1 MRSEN
6 GTNFVV
12 AERELC
18 QAVQEWNY
26 NQISD
31 AMLTK
36 NIDWKFNPPAGSH
49 HGGAWERLIRSERQ
63 KGHERRRNLQ
73 VGDVVLI
80 VDSTAPRNS
89 WPMGILDETLPER
102 SESAVDKNNID
113 LSDDGDVEMVATED
127 DTASFT
133 QVVGVVDGTHIR
145 IQAPSTNEDDYV
157 NRKGFHSLNV
167 QMICDATFRFVDVV
181 AKWPGSVHDSKIF
194 RESAIR
200 QRFEKG
206 IMTGLLLGDSGYGC
220 KRYLMTPHQ
229 NTDSPC
235 KERFNISLC
244 RTRVVIE
251 QAFGVL
257 KRRFP
262 CLHYGLRVQPDRA
275 AKITVACVILHNIGL
290 ERQDMFSR
298 TCEDDTD
305 QPHVVYEGDG
315 SGNSYKD
322 HIAEYFF

>member
-1 MRSEN
+1 M
-6 GTNFVV
+6 
-12 AERELC
+12 AD
-18 QAVQEWNY
+18 
-26 NQISD
+26 I
-31 AMLTK
+31 
-36 NIDWKFNPPAGSH
+36 
-49 HGGAWERLIRSERQ
+49 
-63 KGHERRRNLQ
+63 ERRLRRARYLNELF
-73 VGDVVLI
+73 
-80 VDSTAPRNS
+80 
-89 WPMGILDETLPER
+89 PMDRRVFRDRTNPLETLSPMEIRERYRFFPETILFLVNMLNLERATER
-102 SESAVDKNNID
+102 SCPLPPLISTLAALHFLATGTHHIVTAGLHGISRSRTVQKQFYNIA
-113 LSDDGDVEMVATED
+113 G
-127 DTASFT
+127 FP

-145 IQAPSTNEDDYV
+145 IQAPSANEDDYM

-181 AKWPGSVHDSKIF
+181 AKWPGSVHDSRIF
-194 RESAIR
+194 HESAIR
-200 QRFEKG
+200 QRFERG
-206 IMTGLLLGDSGYGC
+206 EIDGLLLGDSGYGC
-220 KRYLMTPHQ
+220 KRYLMTPYQ

-262 CLHYGLRVQPDRA
+262 CLHYGLRVKPDRA

-315 SGNSYKD
+315 SGNSYRD
-322 HIAEYFF
+322 HIAESFF

>member
-1 MRSEN
+1 MLN
-6 GTNFVV
+6 L
-12 AERELC
+12 ER
-18 QAVQEWNY
+18 A
-26 NQISD
+26 
-31 AMLTK
+31 T
-36 NIDWKFNPPAGSH
+36 
-49 HGGAWERLIRSERQ
+49 
-63 KGHERRRNLQ
+63 
-73 VGDVVLI
+73 
-80 VDSTAPRNS
+80 
-89 WPMGILDETLPER
+89 ER
-102 SESAVDKNNID
+102 SCPLPPLISTLAALHFLATGPHHIVTAGLHGISRSSVSRAVKQFTDSVCLHLNDFVFFPNIENVQRTVQKQFYNIA
-113 LSDDGDVEMVATED
+113 G
-127 DTASFT
+127 FP

-145 IQAPSTNEDDYV
+145 IQAPSANEDDYV

-181 AKWPGSVHDSKIF
+181 AKWPGSVHDSRIF

-200 QRFEKG
+200 QRFERG
-206 IMTGLLLGDSGYGC
+206 EIDGLLLGDSGYGC
-220 KRYLMTPHQ
+220 KRYLMTPYQ

-262 CLHYGLRVQPDRA
+262 CLHYGLRVKPDRA

-305 QPHVVYEGDG
+305 QPHVLYEGDG
-315 SGNSYKD
+315 SGNSYRD
-322 HIAEYFF
+322 HIAESFF